1 MKSIKSTSERRSSLL
16 PPRINGASPNAPMV
30 LASNVP
36 ITVTKHNRQ
45 RDQQTES
52 HKERNDQLNQQR
64 HSLAQA
70 IDVINSWKQKDSTN
84 PSNNTDQYKRNNESQ
99 NDVKNSE
106 LIKSQSVNLPL
117 DRTKNTSM
125 TNYFYK
131 TSKNL

>member
-1 MKSIKSTSERRSSLL
+1 MKSTSERRSSLL

-52 HKERNDQLNQQR
+52 KKERNDQLNQQR

-70 IDVINSWKQKDSTN
+70 IDVINSWKQKDS
-84 PSNNTDQYKRNNESQ
+84 SNNTDQYKRNNESQ

-117 DRTKNTSM
+117 NTSM

-131 TSKNL
+131 PSEN